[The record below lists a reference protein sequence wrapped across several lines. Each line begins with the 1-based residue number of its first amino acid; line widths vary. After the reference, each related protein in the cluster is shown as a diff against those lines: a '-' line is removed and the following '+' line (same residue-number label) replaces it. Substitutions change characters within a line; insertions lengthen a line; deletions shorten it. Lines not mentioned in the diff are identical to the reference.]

1 MRQVHRSVNILTDE
15 NGIPSKLKGPRKPVN
30 VRHVLDFWYYGGR
43 WWLNELPRDYYLLE
57 LDSGH
62 IVEVFR
68 TADSWTL
75 SRVAD

>member
-1 MRQVHRSVNILTDE
+1 M
-15 NGIPSKLKGPRKPVN
+15 N

-43 WWLNELPRDYYLLE
+43 WWLNEPSRDYYLLE